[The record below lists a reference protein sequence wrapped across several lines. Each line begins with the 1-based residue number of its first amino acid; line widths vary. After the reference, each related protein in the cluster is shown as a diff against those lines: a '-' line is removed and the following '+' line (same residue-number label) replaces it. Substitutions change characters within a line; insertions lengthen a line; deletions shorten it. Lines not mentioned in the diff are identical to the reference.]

1 MVTKAFRSLSRFAST
16 RGTIAPRRH
25 ALAIFKPFDR
35 HDNLNSTLNP
45 FMMKRRGPDLFS
57 LVCVPVDE
65 KADTQYDG
73 VSDEQFVSA
82 ASAADEGQMWFS
94 GGNFHPFSMPIQH
107 KDSQPRGGNEA

>member
-1 MVTKAFRSLSRFAST
+1 MATKAFRSLSRFAST

-57 LVCVPVDE
+57 LVEELNSRQRDDKEGFLFEPVEPVPLSR
-65 KADTQYDG
+65 KRTC
-73 VSDEQFVSA
+73 SDLR
-82 ASAADEGQMWFS
+82 S
-94 GGNFHPFSMPIQH
+94 GS
-107 KDSQPRGGNEA
+107 SPRALSEM